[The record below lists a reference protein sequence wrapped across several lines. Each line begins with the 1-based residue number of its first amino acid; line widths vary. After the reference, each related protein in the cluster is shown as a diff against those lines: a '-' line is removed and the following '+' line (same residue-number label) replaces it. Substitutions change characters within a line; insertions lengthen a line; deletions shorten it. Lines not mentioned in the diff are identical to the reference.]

1 MFNFFKKSKPAK
13 QPATI
18 IPVTIQSVT
27 IPNFGWNKVEEND
40 SRIVWVNPEENAL
53 ISLYFFNIPPDLP
66 TIKDVNSLRDFY
78 RQSIAA
84 SGGGLIEVSAFDL
97 QNFPS
102 VKTIFKVPQQE
113 GGMTYLTAVTIPFEN
128 CSFVIKTQAVEIGTT
143 GIRDA
148 FVLNRFL
155 ENGKVTFDGNGL
167 KNWFE
172 DPYDPAF
179 KEGTLM
185 NKSEREEYDT
195 EFPQHPLSIARASI
209 DKAIQEIDFKPE
221 VMELAGFNK

>member
-1 MFNFFKKSKPAK
+1 MFNFFKKSKPAE
-13 QPATI
+13 QPTTI
-18 IPVTIQSVT
+18 TSVTIQSIT

-53 ISLYFFNIPPDLP
+53 ISLYFFNILPDLP
-66 TIKDVNSLRDFY
+66 TIKDINSLRDFY

-155 ENGKVTFDGNGL
+155 ENGKVTFDENGL

-209 DKAIQEIDFKPE
+209 DKAIREIDFKPE
-221 VMELAGFNK
+221 VMELTGFNK

>member
-1 MFNFFKKSKPAK
+1 M
-13 QPATI
+13 
-18 IPVTIQSVT
+18 
-27 IPNFGWNKVEEND
+27 
-40 SRIVWVNPEENAL
+40 VNPEENAL

-209 DKAIQEIDFKPE
+209 DKAIREIDFKPE